1 MTPRVSIVMPTYN
14 RADTLLRAVESVRAQ
29 TREDW
34 ELLLVDDGSTDATA
48 SLLAGVTDP
57 RIRVFT
63 QENRGVGAARNRAF
77 REVRGDLIAF
87 LDSDDAW
94 VTHHLEMA
102 VAFFGAH
109 PGEHLYSSEWW
120 EDFGRGLVVKHFRV
134 EMSEWYPATA
144 AKIGSSAFAAPP
156 PLGDGYLRV
165 YRSRAEVG
173 EWGRSIVER
182 AGYRDVFHYRGDIFD
197 HWRWGWLMAL
207 QPTVLTRQALEAVG
221 PFDTTVPVANDF
233 SWLARL
239 CQRFTANCFSLP
251 GCIKHEL
258 GVGGAPLGEG
268 HLVTGKTAVQF
279 HRDVLR
285 LHEELFW
292 SAAKSDPE
300 LTRLRG
306 FRQFLVAQ
314 AAVKL
319 GMRDVA
325 LEHLRA
331 SKDAY
336 QDREARE
343 LRWLVELS
351 PTAAIARRAYALSG
365 LPSRFRAR
373 YRRLRDEVRG
383 SRGSLSSAAGA
394 PRPPAGPG

>member
-29 TREDW
+29 TFQDW
-34 ELLLVDDGSTDATA
+34 ELVLVDDGSTDATRDV
-48 SLLAGVTDP
+48 LAGVTDP
-57 RIRVFT
+57 RVRVFS
-63 QENRGVGAARNRAF
+63 QENRGVGGARNRAF
-77 REVRGDLIAF
+77 EEVRGDLIAF

-94 VTHHLEMA
+94 TPHHLRMA

-120 EDFGRGLVVKHFRV
+120 EDFGSGIVLKHFWP
-134 EMSEWYPATA
+134 EIAQWYPATA
-144 AKIGSSAFAAPP
+144 AKIGSKAFAAPA
-156 PLGDGYLRV
+156 PLGDGYLRA
-165 YRSRAEVG
+165 YSTRAEVG
-173 EWGRSIVER
+173 AWGRAIVEST
-182 AGYRDVFHYRGDIFD
+182 GYRDVFHYRGDVFN

-207 QPTVLTRQALEAVG
+207 QPTVLTRHALETIG
-221 PFDTTVPVANDF
+221 PFDTSIPVANDF
-233 SWLARL
+233 SWLASL
-239 CQRFTANCFSLP
+239 CKHFTANYFSMP
-251 GCIKHEL
+251 GCIKYEL

-268 HLVTGKTAVQF
+268 HLVTGKSAVQF

-292 SAAKSDPE
+292 NAAKEDPE
-300 LTRLRG
+300 LTGLRG

-331 SKDAY
+331 SKDTYPAL
-336 QDREARE
+336 EARE
-343 LRWLVELS
+343 LRWIVELS
-351 PTAAIARRAYALSG
+351 PTPAIARRAQALSEV
-365 LPSRFRAR
+365 PSRLVARAAR
-373 YRRLRDEVRG
+373 LFSRRGDEPR
-383 SRGSLSSAAGA
+383 SLAD
-394 PRPPAGPG
+394 PG